1 MTTELHL
8 ARGIVRGRVH
18 ADQEHAL
25 LRNVELAL
33 REDRRQRRIAQRNH
47 RTR

>member
-33 REDRRQRRIAQRNH
+33 REDRRQRRIAQRSD

>member
-33 REDRRQRRIAQRNH
+33 REDRRQRRIAQRSH

>member
-8 ARGIVRGRVH
+8 ARGIVQGRVH

-25 LRNVELAL
+25 LRDVELAL
-33 REDRRQRRIAQRNH
+33 REARKQRRHIVRSH
-47 RTR
+47 RPR

>member
-33 REDRRQRRIAQRNH
+33 REARRERRNAQRSP
-47 RTR
+47 RSR

>member
-25 LRNVELAL
+25 LRDVELAL
-33 REDRRQRRIAQRNH
+33 REARKQRRNVVRSH

>member
-8 ARGIVRGRVH
+8 ARGIVQGRVH

-33 REDRRQRRIAQRNH
+33 REARKQRRNAVRSP